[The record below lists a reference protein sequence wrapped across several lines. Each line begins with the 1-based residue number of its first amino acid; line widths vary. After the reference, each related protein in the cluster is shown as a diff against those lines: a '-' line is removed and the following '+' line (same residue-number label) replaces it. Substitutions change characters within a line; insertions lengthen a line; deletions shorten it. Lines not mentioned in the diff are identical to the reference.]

1 MPQDDQ
7 TPEGARQEEEDAQD
21 DRLLDDLDPE
31 GDETEDVQGGSM
43 DGKGNDP
50 YPTAP
55 R

>member
-1 MPQDDQ
+1 MSQDDQ
-7 TPEGARQEEEDAQD
+7 TPEGARQEETDAQD
-21 DRLLDDLDPE
+21 ERLLDDLDPE
-31 GDETEDVQGGSM
+31 EAEAEDVQGGSL